1 MHWDGDHMGGWGMG
15 MGWLVLALLVL
26 GIVVLI
32 MIMVGI
38 FRGRIGRGPGGDDR
52 AQGPERNRARDMLD
66 ERYARGE
73 IDATE
78 YDEKRG
84 RLEIRKDKGE
94 ALTPLSR
101 GQWVRVE
108 SASPRPGCPGPT
120 HSPLLPGLWWRRRGH
135 PRGRR
140 P

>member
-1 MHWDGDHMGGWGMG
+1 MG

-78 YDEKRG
+78 YDEKRR
-84 RLEIRKDKGE
+84 RLENRKDKE
-94 ALTPLSR
+94 
-101 GQWVRVE
+101 V
-108 SASPRPGCPGPT
+108 
-120 HSPLLPGLWWRRRGH
+120 LLQSWGSKKTGVK
-135 PRGRR
+135 
-140 P
+140 